1 MLTREDLEKR
11 EYDMLAPY
19 AMKSRETRGR
29 RYPEEE
35 SRFRTVFQRDRDRII
50 HSAAFRRLEYK
61 TQVFINHEGDHY
73 RTRLTH
79 TIEVAQ
85 IAMSVAR
92 TLGLN
97 EELVEAAAYSHDIGH
112 TPFGHSGEEILNQL
126 MNGKGGFE
134 HNLQALRVVELLE
147 NRYPE
152 FSGLNLTWE
161 TRESIVKHSSRYD
174 DPENREYNPDWPP
187 LLEMQLVN
195 IADEVA
201 YDNHDLD
208 DGLRSGL
215 LRDEE
220 LRDLDLWKY
229 AAKKIDTMYS
239 SLSEKIR
246 WNQAVRFL
254 INLEVTDLVQTSAAR
269 IEEASM
275 QSLEDVRNR
284 GAGVIG
290 FSDEVA
296 QQKSLLEE
304 HLHTVFYMHH
314 KVQKN
319 AQKAKYF
326 LRKIFE
332 AYAEKPEMLPPEFQR
347 LIDAH
352 GKERVICDYIA
363 GMTDRYAQKDYQR
376 LYAPFEHV

>member
-1 MLTREDLEKR
+1 MLTREDLESR
-11 EYDMLAPY
+11 ECEILAPY

-29 RYPEEE
+29 RYPEKE

-85 IAMSVAR
+85 IAISVAR
-92 TLGLN
+92 TLRLN

-126 MNGKGGFE
+126 MSGKGGFE

-147 NRYPE
+147 NRYPD
-152 FSGLNLTWE
+152 FPGLNLTWE

-174 DPENREYNPDWPP
+174 DPENQEYNPDWPP

-195 IADEVA
+195 IADEIA

-215 LRDEE
+215 LQDDELKE
-220 LRDLDLWKY
+220 LDLWKY
-229 AAKKIDTMYS
+229 AGKKIDTTYTNI
-239 SLSEKIR
+239 SEKIR
-246 WNQAVRFL
+246 WNQAIRFL
-254 INLEVTDLVQTSAAR
+254 INLEVTDLVETSAAR
-269 IEEASM
+269 IAAASIT
-275 QSLEDVRNR
+275 SLEDVREK

-296 QQKSLLEE
+296 EQKSLLEE
-304 HLHTVFYMHH
+304 HLHKVFYMHH

-319 AQKAKYF
+319 AQKAKFF
-326 LRKIFE
+326 LWKIFE
-332 AYAEKPEMLPPEFQR
+332 AYTEKTQMLPPEFQG

-376 LYAPFEHV
+376 LYAPFENI